1 MWACICCST
10 WRAPSGPIKRGPV
23 RSGPSQRGFEVEAG
37 RVGSSGGPVP
47 GDDVPGRERLRGGQ
61 RGQPHGEGPRER
73 ATVHAP
79 RGAPHVLHVQP
90 LRRARLHAPF
100 VMSRIK
106 KVHVSARVIL
116 IFTAARTIGSTVIS
130 RQQTADSAR
139 ATCTEQHRA
148 PDSLDTT
155 TRPRNP
161 VKSVRDGCQIK
172 SNLKA

>member
-1 MWACICCST
+1 MWACLCCST

-23 RSGPSQRGFEVEAG
+23 RSGPSERGFEVEAG

-130 RQQTADSAR
+130 RQQTADSRQRKRNMYR
-139 ATCTEQHRA
+139 AASCSRFPGYYYEAAQPSQERA
-148 PDSLDTT
+148 GWVSD
-155 TRPRNP
+155 
-161 VKSVRDGCQIK
+161 
-172 SNLKA
+172 